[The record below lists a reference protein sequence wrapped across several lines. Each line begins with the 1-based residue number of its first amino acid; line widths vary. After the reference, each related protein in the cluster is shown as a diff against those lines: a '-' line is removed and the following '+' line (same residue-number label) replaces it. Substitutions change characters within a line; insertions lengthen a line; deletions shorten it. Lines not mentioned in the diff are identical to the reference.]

1 MLARLGG
8 DPMEDDIKIHMYEDV
23 DLRNS
28 MLIDGFPTVGLLSTI
43 VSSYIVDTLKL
54 RRVGAVVSRNFPGA
68 AIIQNGVPSPPL
80 RIYAG
85 PKLCG
90 PENECDQV
98 VVLNSEVRI
107 PDELQLPLAQ
117 KILDW
122 AKDQGIKT
130 VLTVEGTPLQD
141 TPDPEGTLGIYGAG
155 STERARELITRFK
168 LTPMEIGIITGVSG
182 HMLYLANM
190 EERDVLCLLGPA
202 HAQFPDARA
211 AAKMIEVI
219 DEMLPVIEIDTS
231 PLIEQAAKI
240 EGEIQKARDMLQR
253 GLEHGLEPKSL
264 PGPMYR

>member
-1 MLARLGG
+1 M
-8 DPMEDDIKIHMYEDV
+8 
-23 DLRNS
+23 
-28 MLIDGFPTVGLLSTI
+28 
-43 VSSYIVDTLKL
+43 
-54 RRVGAVVSRNFPGA
+54 
-68 AIIQNGVPSPPL
+68 
-80 RIYAG
+80 
-85 PKLCG
+85 
-90 PENECDQV
+90 

-141 TPDPEGTLGIYGAG
+141 APDPEDKVGIYGAG

-190 EERDVLCLLGPA
+190 EERDVLWLLGPA

>member
-1 MLARLGG
+1 
-8 DPMEDDIKIHMYEDV
+8 MEDDIKIHMFEET
-23 DLRNS
+23 DLKNS
-28 MLIDGFPTVGLLSTI
+28 LLIDGFPTVGLLSTI

-54 RRVGAVVSRNFPGA
+54 RRVGAIVSRHFPAA

-98 VVLNSEVRI
+98 VVLTSEVRI

-122 AKDQGIKT
+122 AKAQGVKM
-130 VLTVEGTPLQD
+130 VLSVEGTPLQEA
-141 TPDPEGTLGIYGAG
+141 PSEEEQLGIYGAG
-155 STERARELITRFK
+155 STERARSFVKKYNLSS
-168 LTPMEIGIITGVSG
+168 LDMGIITGVSG
-182 HMLYLANM
+182 HMLYLGNM
-190 EERDVLCLLGPA
+190 EGRDVLCLLGPA

-231 PLIEQAAKI
+231 PLLEQASKI
-240 EGEIQKARDMLQR
+240 EKEIQTALATMQR
-253 GLEHGLEPKSL
+253 GLEQHQPTTPQVL
-264 PGPMYR
+264 PGYR

>member
-1 MLARLGG
+1 
-8 DPMEDDIKIHMYEDV
+8 MEDDIQIHMYEEV
-23 DLRNS
+23 DLNNA

-43 VSSYIVDTLKL
+43 VSSFIVDALKL
-54 RRVGAVVSRNFPGA
+54 RRVGAVISRHFPAA

-107 PDELQLPLAQ
+107 PDDLQLPLAQ

-122 AKDQGIKT
+122 AKAEGIKT
-130 VLTVEGTPLQD
+130 ILTVEGTPMQD
-141 TPDPEGTLGIYGAG
+141 VPDPEDTVGIYGAG
-155 STERARELITRFK
+155 STERARELIKRFN
-168 LTPMEIGIITGVSG
+168 LTAMDMGIITGVSG
-182 HMLYLANM
+182 QMLYLANM
-190 EERDVLCLLGPA
+190 EARDVLCLLGPA
-202 HAQFPDARA
+202 HSQYPDARA

-219 DEMLPVIEIDTS
+219 DDMLPVIEIDTD
-231 PLIEQAAKI
+231 PLLEQAAKI
-240 EGEIQKARDMLQR
+240 EQEVQGALEAIQRSM
-253 GLEHGLEPKSL
+253 EHGQEPQSL

>member
-1 MLARLGG
+1 MQ
-8 DPMEDDIKIHMYEDV
+8 DDIQIHMYEEV
-23 DLRNS
+23 DLNNA

-43 VSSYIVDTLKL
+43 VSSFIIDTLKL
-54 RRVGAVVSRNFPGA
+54 RRVGAIVSRHFPAA

-107 PDELQLPLAQ
+107 PDDLQLPLAQ

-122 AKDQGIKT
+122 AKAQGIKT
-130 VLTVEGTPLQD
+130 TLTIEGTPLQD
-141 TPDPEGTLGIYGAG
+141 TPDPEDNVGIYGAG
-155 STERARELITRFK
+155 STERARELITRFN

-190 EERDVLCLLGPA
+190 EARDVLCLLGPA
-202 HAQFPDARA
+202 HAQYPDARA
-211 AAKMIEVI
+211 AAKLIEVI
-219 DEMLPVIEIDTS
+219 DDMLPVIEIDTS
-231 PLIEQAAKI
+231 PLIEQASKI
-240 EGEIQKARDMLQR
+240 EKEIQGALAAIQMGVD
-253 GLEHGLEPKSL
+253 HGKEPQSL

>member
-1 MLARLGG
+1 M
-8 DPMEDDIKIHMYEDV
+8 DDDIEIHMYEEV
-23 DLRNS
+23 DLRNAL
-28 MLIDGFPTVGLLSTI
+28 LIDGFPTVGLVSTI
-43 VSSYIVDTLKL
+43 VSSFIVDALKL
-54 RRVGAVVSRNFPGA
+54 RRVGAIISRHFPAA

-98 VVLNSEVRI
+98 VILTSEVRI
-107 PDELQLPLAQ
+107 PDDLQLPLAQ

-122 AKDQGIKT
+122 AKAEGIKVT
-130 VLTVEGTPLQD
+130 LSVEGTPMQD
-141 TPDPEGTLGIYGAG
+141 MPEPEETLGIYGAG
-155 STERARELITRFK
+155 STERARELIGRFN
-168 LTPMEIGIITGVSG
+168 LTPMDMGIITGVTG

-190 EERDVLCLLGPA
+190 EDRDVLCMLGPA

-219 DEMLPVIEIDTS
+219 DDMLPVIEIDTS
-231 PLIEQAAKI
+231 PLLEQASKI
-240 EGEIQKARDMLQR
+240 EEEIQTALATIQR
-253 GLEHGLEPKSL
+253 GMDQSAEPKTL